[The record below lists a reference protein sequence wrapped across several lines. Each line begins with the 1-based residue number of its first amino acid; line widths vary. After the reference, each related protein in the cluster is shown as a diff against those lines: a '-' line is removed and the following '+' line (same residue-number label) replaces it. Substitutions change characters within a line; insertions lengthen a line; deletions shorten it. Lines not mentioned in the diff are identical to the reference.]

1 MPVYKDK
8 GRKTWYASFYY
19 TNWRGE
25 RKLKKKRGFPLER
38 DAKEFER
45 QFLLKQQNSC
55 NMTFGSLVEI
65 YMEDM
70 KSRLRKST
78 LANKK
83 FLIEKQILPA
93 FESLPVNEITS
104 AQVRKWQDGLLET
117 DLAQTYIKT
126 INNQLSAVFNYAVK
140 HYHLPE
146 NPVRIAGTI
155 GRKNADV
162 MKFWTVDQFNTF
174 LPCVPKLPA
183 RAGFSVLFWTGI
195 RIGELLA
202 LADTDFNFEKKTLSI
217 TKSFQMVDGEEVITD
232 PKTPKSRRIID
243 IPQSLCDCV
252 KEYMAALY
260 DYHSGDRL
268 WPYTKSFFHQQMAAG
283 CQKCG
288 LEKIRVHDLRH
299 SHAALLIEMEVP
311 ILLVSERLGHESVET
326 TWNIYG
332 HLYPNR
338 HTKTVQKLD
347 DLMSQCQS
355 NATETKKDPGSQ
367 Q

>member
-1 MPVYKDK
+1 MPAYKEK
-8 GRKTWYASFYY
+8 NGKTWTLSFYY
-19 TNWRGE
+19 TDWKGQKIHAKR
-25 RKLKKKRGFPLER
+25 RGFAREK
-38 DAKEFER
+38 DAKEYER
-45 QFLLKQQNSC
+45 EFLLKQSKSC
-55 NMTFGSLVEI
+55 DMLFSSLVEI
-65 YMEDM
+65 YFSDMEN
-70 KSRLRKST
+70 RLRAST
-78 LANKK
+78 LSNKK
-83 FLIEKQILPA
+83 FLVESRILPTFGA
-93 FESLPVNEITS
+93 LPLNEIK
-104 AQVRKWQDGLLET
+104 ADNVRKWQGDLLKEN
-117 DLAQTYIKT
+117 LSQTYLKT
-126 INNQLSAVFNYAVK
+126 INNQLSAIMNYAVK
-140 HYHLPE
+140 YYHLPE

-155 GRKNADV
+155 GRKNADT
-162 MKFWTVDQFNTF
+162 MKFWTVDQFNMF

-202 LADTDFNFEKKTLSI
+202 LTNTDFDFEKKTLSI

-311 ILLVSERLGHESVET
+311 ILLVSERLGHENVET

-347 DLMSQCQS
+347 DLMSQRQNS
-355 NATETKKDPGSQ
+355 ATETKKDPGSQ